1 MASGAQPGT
10 LFLVGT
16 PIGNLGDI
24 TLRAVQTLRAADC
37 IAAEDTRR
45 TRALLT
51 HLEISRK
58 PLLSI
63 DAHASPRRIDSLL
76 DRVHAGESVAFVTD
90 AGMPGVSDPG
100 AALVRAAVARELS
113 IQVIPGPS
121 AVSTAVAL
129 SGLVDAPYRFG
140 GFLPRHG
147 GKRNDAIEL
156 IARSPDPVVLFE
168 APGRTGKTLADL
180 AARMPSRAAVVC
192 RELTKAHE
200 EAVRGS
206 LQELS
211 TEEREWRGE
220 VCIVLGPGSE
230 PEPTESD
237 EDLDLRIA
245 ELVREEGSTKD
256 IVSELRKDSKL
267 SRRELYA
274 RVERARRQEVD

>member
-1 MASGAQPGT
+1 MASGAEPGT

-58 PLLSI
+58 PLVSL
-63 DAHASPRRIDSLL
+63 DANASPRRIESLL
-76 DRVHAGESVAFVTD
+76 ERIQTGQSVAFVTD

-100 AALVRAAVARELS
+100 AALVRAAVARALVV
-113 IQVIPGPS
+113 QVIPGPS

-129 SGLVDAPYRFG
+129 SGLVDAPYRFA
-140 GFLPRHG
+140 GFLPRQG
-147 GKRNDAIEL
+147 GKRADAIERVAL
-156 IARSPDPVVLFE
+156 STEPVVLFE

-180 AARMPSRAAVVC
+180 ALRMPDRAAVVC

-206 LQELS
+206 LRELS
-211 TEEREWRGE
+211 AEPREWRGE
-220 VCIVLGPGSE
+220 ICIVLGPGSE
-230 PEPTESD
+230 EARAESD
-237 EDLDLRIA
+237 EELDARIVK
-245 ELVREEGSTKD
+245 LVREKGSTKD
-256 IVSELRKDSKL
+256 IVGLLKQSSSL

-274 RVERARRQEVD
+274 RVEKARREEIE